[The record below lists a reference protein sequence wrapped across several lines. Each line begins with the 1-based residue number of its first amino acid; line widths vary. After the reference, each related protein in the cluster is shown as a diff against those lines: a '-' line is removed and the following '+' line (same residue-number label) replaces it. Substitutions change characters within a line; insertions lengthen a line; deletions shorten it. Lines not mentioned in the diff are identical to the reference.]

1 MNFRVCVGWVQG
13 SRGGVTKLLQET
25 IAPHMHGVHC
35 VSHRTNLAVKEL
47 SQLPVIQKIE
57 NILHVLHKYFARSP
71 KRHIEFTKLTEV
83 METKDLKILRD
94 VKTRWLSM
102 VSPLKRVMSEYRTL
116 IQKMQEDSKDAT
128 TPHASRELAKTNFS
142 LLVDV
147 SVPIALTCFLPL
159 LETVHYLVKFSQ
171 QRDIFICDY
180 LGAVKVCQG
189 QLYTLYSDPQTS
201 FRSDAFREM
210 TDLLGCRHGTISMVW
225 ETSVL
230 DLNESGE
237 HLAFNCGQH
246 TYPATILDTLGRP
259 QQVSREALT
268 TIVDEVKSLYQG
280 KHDSLVSKFL

>member
-1 MNFRVCVGWVQG
+1 
-13 SRGGVTKLLQET
+13 
-25 IAPHMHGVHC
+25 MHGVHC

-47 SQLPVIQKIE
+47 SHLPVIQKIE

-71 KRHIEFTKLTEV
+71 KRHIEFTKLAEV
-83 METKDLKILRD
+83 METKGLKILRD

-128 TPHASRELAKTNFS
+128 TPHASREVAKTNFS

-189 QLYTLYSDPQTS
+189 QLYTLYSDPQTC

-246 TYPATILDTLGRP
+246 RYPATILDTLGRP
-259 QQVSREALT
+259 QQVSREALST
-268 TIVDEVKSLYQG
+268 VVDEVKSLCQG
-280 KHDSLVSKFL
+280 KHKPLLYLFLCLNVSLFL